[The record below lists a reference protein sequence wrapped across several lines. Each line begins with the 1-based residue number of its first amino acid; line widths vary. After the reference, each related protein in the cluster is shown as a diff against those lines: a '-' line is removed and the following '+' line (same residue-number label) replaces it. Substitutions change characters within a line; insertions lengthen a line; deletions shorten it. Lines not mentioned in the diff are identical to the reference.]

1 MSLEHIVI
9 QSKSKQTLNCLL
21 HASLGMAVV
30 EKGIQAQQIESLLQ
44 GKDITKQCL
53 IDDSLQVAVE
63 FAILLVWT
71 PPTAF

>member
-1 MSLEHIVI
+1 
-9 QSKSKQTLNCLL
+9 
-21 HASLGMAVV
+21 MAVV
-30 EKGIQAQQIESLLQ
+30 EKGLQAQQIESLPQ

-71 PPTAF
+71 PPTAS